1 MEIIDIMIYLF
12 ISTERFEMIGEC
24 FQSVFIGFLDLI
36 VKTIFV
42 CEPEH
47 EKMKKLKQKSLSSW
61 RTFMQS

>member
-42 CEPEH
+42 CEPED
-47 EKMKKLKQKSLSSW
+47 EKMKQLQKNL
-61 RTFMQS
+61 